1 MKECVSIFEHL
12 DSEHDGFI
20 DVVEL
25 EKGLKNSK
33 VFIDTDEEEWQ
44 SIIKAIDVNGDG
56 KIDFTEFISVAYN
69 RKKLLCE
76 ENVKIAFKIFDKD
89 GDGEITKEE
98 LKSVFGNGKQFG

>member
-33 VFIDTDEEEWQ
+33 VFLDADEEEWQ
-44 SIIKAIDVNGDG
+44 TIIKAIDVKFRENKSNINEYNETYTWYYY
-56 KIDFTEFISVAYN
+56 KISLYY
-69 RKKLLCE
+69 
-76 ENVKIAFKIFDKD
+76 
-89 GDGEITKEE
+89 
-98 LKSVFGNGKQFG
+98 